1 MRSSNSS
8 ERALLIAPRGRDAAV
23 AERILQEAGIEA
35 LACRG
40 ILHLTTELD
49 KGSGFVLATEEAL
62 ADADASP
69 LADWL
74 SKQEEWSDMPFILLT
89 QRGGGLER
97 NPSAKRYLNLLGN
110 VIFLERP
117 FHPTTL
123 VSLAQSALRG
133 RRRQYDARTRLQEL
147 QRLAGSLEDRVEK
160 ATAERELAFAQ
171 LHEAQKLETLGQ
183 LTGGVAHDFN
193 NLLTPI
199 TMVLDRLLRRGGE
212 IDERN
217 YRLIESAL
225 ESAGRAKT
233 LVQRLLGFAR
243 RQALQTRPVD
253 LADLLE
259 GMRDLIASSLG
270 PTIELRMEWAP
281 ALPCA
286 LADPNQLELALLN
299 LCVNA
304 RDAMPAGGV
313 LRIEVSLDDG
323 ASRDRL
329 GAQSGRFLVLA
340 VEDDGA
346 GMDEDTL
353 RHAVE
358 PFYSTKEIGK
368 GTGLGLSMVHGLASQ
383 LGGGF
388 HLTSTPG
395 KGTRAELLLP
405 VAEEGEATTRQPR
418 IEQVEHTIPPL
429 SILLVDDEHL
439 VRNATAEMLRD
450 LGHSVHEESNA
461 QAALG
466 RLGGMPIDAVI
477 TDYKMPQMDGAEFA
491 ARIREQ
497 RPDMPVLL
505 ITGYAGTEE
514 PPYPL
519 PRVDKP
525 FRRSDLARAL
535 EQLFE
540 NEAQPG

>member
-1 MRSSNSS
+1 M
-8 ERALLIAPRGRDAAV
+8 GRDSAV
-23 AERILQEAGIEA
+23 AERILGEAGIEA
-35 LACRG
+35 LACQG
-40 ILHLTTELD
+40 ILHLVSELSN
-49 KGSGFVLATEEAL
+49 GAGFVLATEEAL
-62 ADADASP
+62 ADADAAP
-69 LADWL
+69 LAAWL
-74 SKQEEWSDMPFILLT
+74 GEQEEWSDMPFILLT
-89 QRGGGLER
+89 RRGGGLER
-97 NPSAKRYLNLLGN
+97 NPSASRYLNLFGN

-133 RRRQYDARTRLQEL
+133 RRRQYDARARLEEL
-147 QRLAGSLEDRVEK
+147 QQLAGSLEDRVDK

-212 IDERN
+212 IDERTH
-217 YRLIESAL
+217 RLIESAL
-225 ESAGRAKT
+225 ESADRAKT

-253 LADLLE
+253 LANLLE

-270 PTIELRMEWAP
+270 PTVELRMTAQP
-281 ALPCA
+281 GLPCA

-304 RDAMPAGGV
+304 RDAMPGGGMV
-313 LRIEVSLDDG
+313 RIEVSLDDG
-323 ASRDRL
+323 TARRRF
-329 GAQSGRFLVLA
+329 GAESGRFLLLA
-340 VEDDGA
+340 VADDGA

-388 HLTSTPG
+388 HLSSEPG
-395 KGTRAELLLP
+395 KGTRAELCLP
-405 VAEEGEATTRQPR
+405 VAEEGEAAERPAR
-418 IEQVEHTIPPL
+418 LDAVDHTLRPL
-429 SILLVDDEHL
+429 SILLVDDEQL

-450 LGHSVHEESNA
+450 LGHSVHEESSA
-461 QAALG
+461 QAALS
-466 RLGGMPIDAVI
+466 RLVGMQVDAVI

-491 ARIREQ
+491 ARVREQ

-514 PPYPL
+514 PAYPL

-525 FRRSDLARAL
+525 FRRSDLARAI

-540 NEAQPG
+540 SEPQPG